1 MGRHYFRDSFHW
13 LFHMGSSICRDRLQE
28 LDTCKARTGIYKVI
42 AKPSR
47 AGSRVA
53 CRIMTVRAGSG
64 PMRGAVRRDG
74 GLLGASE

>member
-1 MGRHYFRDSFHW
+1 
-13 LFHMGSSICRDRLQE
+13 MGSSICRDRLQE
-28 LDTCKARTGIYKVI
+28 LDTCKARTGIYKARTGIYKVI

-47 AGSRVA
+47 AGLRVA